1 MQVQLPRLTDGRR
14 AGLLAAVAVYP
25 LTRIA
30 GTIPRPALDRAIV
43 SGAGMALAYAAAT
56 STTNVVRDLV
66 AAPDVFHR
74 LGGPHPEEAGR
85 QYQHL
90 DVAGAVADI
99 GEVVDQLRVLGAT
112 KVGVTGFC
120 MGGRLT
126 YETAISGIDV
136 QCAVPFY
143 GGGIA
148 QRLGAPT
155 CPTLLLFGGRD
166 DYIPTDDIEAVRAH
180 HPDDTVV
187 YPEAGHGFF
196 RDGSDSYDEAAA
208 ADAWHRL
215 TGMLHAPLA

>member
-1 MQVQLPRLTDGRR
+1 MSETTEPVPVLPVPYFLARPAPGTARPG
-14 AGLLAAVAVYP
+14 AAVVV
-25 LTRIA
+25 IQE
-30 GTIPRPALDRAIV
+30 
-43 SGAGMALAYAAAT
+43 GMGITPQLLRVCERLAREGY
-56 STTNVVRDLV
+56 LV

-74 LGGPHPEEAGR
+74 QGGPRPEEAGR

-90 DVAGAVADI
+90 DVAAALEDI
-99 GEVVDQLRVLGAT
+99 GDVVGELRGLGAE

-126 YETAISGIDV
+126 YETATSGVDV

-148 QRLGAPT
+148 AHLGTPT

-166 DYIPTDDIEAVRAH
+166 DYIPTADIEAVRAH
-180 HPDDTVV
+180 HPDETVV
-187 YPEAGHGFF
+187 HPEAGHGFF
-196 RDGSDSYDEAAA
+196 RDGSDSYDEEAA

-215 TGMLHAPLA
+215 TGMLHTHLD

>member
-1 MQVQLPRLTDGRR
+1 MSDIVESTPVLPVPYFLARPAHAAARPG
-14 AGLLAAVAVYP
+14 AAVVV
-25 LTRIA
+25 IQE
-30 GTIPRPALDRAIV
+30 
-43 SGAGMALAYAAAT
+43 GMGITPQLLRVCERLAREGY
-56 STTNVVRDLV
+56 LV

-99 GEVVDQLRVLGAT
+99 GEVVAQLRGLGAT